1 MRGTFT
7 ALATPFTQEGKVNFE
22 ALKKNLLHQKESGV
36 DGVVILGSTGEAST
50 ITRDE
55 KIAIIKAAK
64 ETLGS
69 THLMVGTGSYSTK
82 DTCEMTEIAF
92 NLGADSVLV
101 VAPYYNKPPQE
112 GLIKHFRSAAKI
124 GPTVVY
130 NIPGRCS
137 VNIENA
143 TMLKILEE
151 ENVIGVKESTGNI
164 AEAGDLIVR
173 AKEMRPEVSIFAG
186 DDSSILPIIALGGD
200 GIISVASNI
209 VPKEIRKMTL
219 AAMQGDFET
228 ARTYNR
234 SLLPLI
240 KALFV
245 MTNPIPLKALMNHLG
260 LEAGPVRAPLVD
272 MTDTNPLIR
281 AWNQYDQKLE
291 RELSF
296 PRNRT

>member
-1 MRGTFT
+1 MRGTLT
-7 ALATPFTQEGKVNFE
+7 ALATPFTHDGEVNFE
-22 ALKKNLLHQKESGV
+22 ALKKNLLFQKENLV

-55 KIAIIKAAK
+55 KIAIIRTAK

-112 GLIKHFRSAAKI
+112 GLIKHFRMVAKK

-137 VNIENA
+137 VNIENE
-143 TMLKILEE
+143 TMLTILEE
-151 ENVIGVKESTGNI
+151 ENVIGIKESTGNI
-164 AEAGDLIVR
+164 TQAGELIVR
-173 AKEMRPEVSIFAG
+173 AKEMRPDVRIFAG

-209 VPKEIRKMTL
+209 VPKEIREMTL

-228 ARTYNR
+228 ARTYNK

-245 MTNPIPLKALMNHLG
+245 TTNPIPLKALMNHLG
-260 LEAGPVRAPLVD
+260 LEAGPVRAPLID
-272 MTDTNPLIR
+272 LTDINPLIR
-281 AWNQYDQKLE
+281 AWNQYDQRLE

-296 PRNRT
+296 PGNRT